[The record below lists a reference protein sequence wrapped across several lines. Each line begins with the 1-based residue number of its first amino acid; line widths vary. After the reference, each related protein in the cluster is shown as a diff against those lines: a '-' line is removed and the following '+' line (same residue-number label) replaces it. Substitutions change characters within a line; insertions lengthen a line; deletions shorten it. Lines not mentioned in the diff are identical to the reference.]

1 MRELL
6 RRIIKLK
13 PVPIGMSP
21 DGRTCCSI
29 KRPMRLDLVRQPIS
43 NDKVQS
49 LTVEHT
55 VTTKMHYNFPLERAA
70 EMAVM
75 TDDGCTV
82 IVARGITM
90 QMYTNGDLTFEQKKA
105 HKQAMT
111 DMRLSEDGT
120 LLATASDDRRAR
132 VWRLTDEGGLSR
144 VKTLDGHVGAV
155 KCCRCLPPSPS
166 LPLSPERTYPFTD
179 DSHEK
184 CNANPP
190 PPLSFPPRIPYR
202 TNECAAASCCTRK
215 TTSAPHPTAPLTS
228 ARGGQVRLLLARR
241 ALPGDRLAGPVHQ
254 AVGHDELEGA
264 GDHEGTPQ
272 RGHRRRIRRARAE
285 APLGLRRRDD
295 PRVGAPAPR
304 LEQVAA
310 RRDRP
315 YPPHQVHG
323 RPRTPQRAG
332 ERGRS
337 GQV

>member
-166 LPLSPERTYPFTD
+166 LPLSPERTSPLTAD
-179 DSHEK
+179 RHEN
-184 CNANPP
+184 CNATPP
-190 PPLSFPPRIPYR
+190 PPIVPPTQPISYQRVRGRELLYSE
-202 TNECAAASCCTRK
+202 NHECASPHGTPDQRPRRAGAFASRPTRASWRPARR
-215 TTSAPHPTAPLTS
+215 TSASSCGT
-228 ARGGQVRLLLARR
+228 RR
-241 ALPGDRLAGPVHQ
+241 AG
-254 AVGHDELEGA
+254 
-264 GDHEGTPQ
+264 
-272 RGHRRRIRRARAE
+272 RRW
-285 APLGLRRRDD
+285 
-295 PRVGAPAPR
+295 
-304 LEQVAA
+304 
-310 RRDRP
+310 
-315 YPPHQVHG
+315 
-323 RPRTPQRAG
+323 
-332 ERGRS
+332 
-337 GQV
+337 

>member
-111 DMRLSEDGT
+111 DMRLSEDGA

-155 KCCRCLPPSPS
+155 KCCPCLPPFPS
-166 LPLSPERTYPFTD
+166 LPLNPERAYSFTD
-179 DSHEK
+179 NSHEK
-184 CNANPP
+184 RNA
-190 PPLSFPPRIPYR
+190 
-202 TNECAAASCCTRK
+202 K
-215 TTSAPHPTAPLTS
+215 TESTPHPTVPLTS

-241 ALPGDRLAGPVHQ
+241 AIPGDRLAGPMHQ

-272 RGHRRRIRRARAE
+272 RGHRRRIRRAWAE
-285 APLGLRRRDD
+285 APFGLRRRDD

-323 RPRTPQRAG
+323 RPRTPQGAD
-332 ERGRS
+332 ERGRAS
-337 GQV
+337 EL